1 MEKYVSDQAT
11 VQPLGGIE
19 IIYDLTDDITY
30 KYQNV
35 GETTVAK
42 KTLPGKY
49 SRKDLKTNIG
59 FEAIY
64 TNGFTVSADYQR
76 KISLND
82 DESPSFTDKRFIVK
96 FSNSKE
102 KNTQFAF
109 DFDPLMNNFANLSY
123 AKDIGNFN
131 LKFNS
136 NYSSINKISDYVANI
151 ELTGTF

>member
-1 MEKYVSDQAT
+1 M
-11 VQPLGGIE
+11 GGIE
-19 IIYDLTDDITY
+19 IIYDLTPDITY
-30 KYQNV
+30 KYQNA
-35 GETTVAK
+35 GETAVTK
-42 KTLPGKY
+42 ETLPGKY

-64 TNGFTVSADYQR
+64 TNGFTISADYQR

-82 DESPSFTDKRFIVK
+82 ERIHLLQIKNLLIVK

-123 AKDIGNFN
+123 AKDIGNFI

-136 NYSSINKISDYVANI
+136 N
-151 ELTGTF
+151 